1 MLHIFLHSKF
11 KRAETVTLLDLEA
24 IENFMS
30 LDYTKYLLVQEQQ
43 KHQQWLEEQRASTA
57 EGTTLRMTKD
67 GQSFILPSNELKRRI
82 MHLYHNGLSGH
93 LE

>member
-43 KHQQWLEEQRASTA
+43 KHQQWLEEQRA
-57 EGTTLRMTKD
+57 
-67 GQSFILPSNELKRRI
+67 
-82 MHLYHNGLSGH
+82 
-93 LE
+93 

>member
-43 KHQQWLEEQRASTA
+43 KHQQWLEEQGA
-57 EGTTLRMTKD
+57 
-67 GQSFILPSNELKRRI
+67 
-82 MHLYHNGLSGH
+82 
-93 LE
+93 